1 MHFNNA
7 CFKIISI
14 SFHIKTP
21 ILVILLWHNCLNICV
36 PNTRIGTVFGSKNI
50 GVNYFV
56 RKGAYAVIF
65 KNQNEIGL
73 IRTHEQQYFLPG
85 GGIEKGETA
94 EDALIREMLEETGY
108 SIKNNYP
115 FCHAQRYFMSTLPVK
130 RPMLS
135 DGYFFISQL
144 DQKIQK
150 PTEKDNYFEWINI
163 KECEKLLFHVH
174 QYYAVQQALKEKGAN
189 H

>member
-1 MHFNNA
+1 M
-7 CFKIISI
+7 K
-14 SFHIKTP
+14 
-21 ILVILLWHNCLNICV
+21 
-36 PNTRIGTVFGSKNI
+36 VFGNKNI

-65 KNQNEIGL
+65 RNQNRSEIGL

-115 FCHAQRYFMSTLPVK
+115 FCHAQRYFVSTLPVK

-144 DQKIQK
+144 DQRIQK
-150 PTEKDNYFEWINI
+150 PTEKNNYFEWINI

-174 QYYAVQQALKEKGAN
+174 QYYAVQQALKEEGAD
-189 H
+189 HEFK